1 MQILKR
7 PTESAR
13 FRGLRHFV
21 SNSSADNALKGF
33 LMCMLPAFAVLV
45 GLSNSVL
52 ADDKPA
58 DPIVEPGEHS
68 LFDGKLKISAI
79 ADGAKLRIV
88 VTLGDGSVAET
99 VEGTSATA
107 KGWFVVA
114 ESAGKVW
121 VYKGE
126 LILLLMEYADN
137 PPGSPHGGK
146 SSTVALAPGDART
159 AAELAKAPKS
169 VVERLPAAFK
179 SAAHDK

>member
-1 MQILKR
+1 
-7 PTESAR
+7 
-13 FRGLRHFV
+13 
-21 SNSSADNALKGF
+21 
-33 LMCMLPAFAVLV
+33 MCVLPAFAVLV
-45 GLSNSVL
+45 GLSNSVP

-58 DPIVEPGEHS
+58 DPIVAPGEHS

-79 ADGAKLRIV
+79 ENDTKLRIV
-88 VTLGDGSVAET
+88 VTFGGGSVAEA

-121 VYKGE
+121 VYKGGHF
-126 LILLLMEYADN
+126 LLLMEYADN
-137 PPGSPHGGK
+137 PPGRPPGGK

-179 SAAHDK
+179 SATHDK